1 MDLQGIIRQI
11 QETPN
16 CKVYPS
22 VGKPIL
28 RVGHKLPDDLDWFYQ
43 MYGGMEIH
51 DGEIY
56 GHRIV
61 PPSEFVP
68 INTIMFPGYPE
79 GEWPEDRSDDWY
91 TIAENY
97 NGDYL
102 AVDLNPERVGR
113 CYNCF
118 YEIHCMPG
126 EQAVVA
132 LSFTDLVKNILY
144 APKNLTSFWDD
155 AGFIQLGD
163 AYDD

>member
-1 MDLQGIIRQI
+1 MELQAIIHQI
-11 QETPN
+11 QEAPN
-16 CKVYPS
+16 CMVYPS
-22 VGKPIL
+22 VSKPLL
-28 RVGHKLPDDLDWFYQ
+28 RPSHKLPDDLNWFYH

-51 DGEIY
+51 SGKIY

-61 PPSEFVP
+61 LPSEFVL
-68 INTIMFPGYPE
+68 INTLMFPGYPE
-79 GEWPEDRSDDWY
+79 EEWPADRSRDWY

-102 AVDLNPERVGR
+102 AIDLNPRRLGR

-126 EQAVVA
+126 EQAIVA
-132 LSFTDLVKNILY
+132 FSFTELVKNIFN
-144 APKNLTSFWDD
+144 APKDRTRFWEDSSFLK
-155 AGFIQLGD
+155 LGD